1 MFNPMDLTGKHII
14 VTGASSGLGRQTCI
28 TLSKLGAKVSLIA
41 RNEAR
46 LKETVSLL
54 QGTRHFVCPF
64 DITQIDGLEEIV
76 KTITDENGKIN
87 GFVHAAGVGTS
98 KPLSM
103 TKCDFL
109 QDMMAL
115 HVYSFVELVRV
126 IAKKKVSDEGT
137 SIVAVSSAT
146 TLSAD
151 KGKVAYVATKGA
163 LDRLVRPMAVELGES
178 RQFRVNTVNP
188 GWIKTGMFYNF
199 IEEQGQERMDE
210 ILKPCF
216 LGASEPADVANLIAF
231 LLSDASRMIT
241 GQNIVID
248 GGWTIH

>member
-1 MFNPMDLTGKHII
+1 MNNPMSLTGKHIL
-14 VTGASSGLGRQTCI
+14 VTGASSGLGRQTCV
-28 TLSKLGAKVSLIA
+28 TLSQLGAKISLVA
-41 RNEAR
+41 RNEEK
-46 LKETVSLL
+46 LNKTVSLMA
-54 QGTRHFVCPF
+54 GARHFVCPF
-64 DITQIDGLEEIV
+64 DITQIDGLAGVI
-76 KTITDENGKIN
+76 KMITSENGKIN

-103 TKCDFL
+103 TKYDFL

-115 HVYSFVELVRV
+115 HVYSFVELVRL
-126 IAKKKVSDEGT
+126 IAKKLTSDEGT

-151 KGKVAYVATKGA
+151 KGKVAYVASKGA
-163 LDRLVRPMAVELGES
+163 LDRLVRALAIELGES
-178 RQFRVNTVNP
+178 RKFRVNTVNP
-188 GWIKTGMFYNF
+188 GWIKTDMFYKF
-199 IEEQGQERMDE
+199 IEEQGQERMNE

-216 LGASEPADVANLIAF
+216 LGVSEPVDVANTIAF
-231 LLSDASRMIT
+231 LLSDASKMIT

>member
-1 MFNPMDLTGKHII
+1 MFNPMDLTGRHIV

-28 TLSKLGAKVSLIA
+28 TLSRLGAKVSLIA
-41 RNEAR
+41 RNEEK
-46 LKETVSLL
+46 LKETVSLME
-54 QGTRHFVCPF
+54 GVGHYIYPF
-64 DITQIDGLEEIV
+64 DITQIDGIEEVV
-76 KTITDENGKIN
+76 KTIASENGKIN

-103 TKCDFL
+103 TKYEFL
-109 QDMMAL
+109 RDMMAL
-115 HVYSFVELVRV
+115 HVYSFVEFVRV
-126 IAKKKVSDEGT
+126 IAKKKMSDEST

-178 RQFRVNTVNP
+178 RKFRVNTVNP
-188 GWIKTGMFYNF
+188 GWIKTDMFYNF
-199 IEEQGQERMDE
+199 IQELGQERMDE

-216 LGASEPADVANLIAF
+216 LGASEPADVASTIAF
-231 LLSDASRMIT
+231 LLSDASKMIT

>member
-1 MFNPMDLTGKHII
+1 MYNPMDLTGRHIV

-28 TLSKLGAKVSLIA
+28 TLSQLGAKVSLIA
-41 RNEAR
+41 RNESK
-46 LKETVSLL
+46 LKETISLME
-54 QGTRHFVCPF
+54 GTGHFVCPF
-64 DITQIDGLEEIV
+64 DITQIDGLEELI
-76 KTITDENGKIN
+76 KTVANDNGRIN

-103 TKCDFL
+103 TRKEFL

-115 HVYSFVELVRV
+115 HVYSFVEMVRV
-126 IAKKKVSDEGT
+126 IAKKKMSDEGT

-151 KGKVAYVATKGA
+151 KGKVAYVAAKGA
-163 LDRLVRPMAVELGES
+163 LDRLVRPMAIELGES
-178 RQFRVNTVNP
+178 RKFRVNTVNP
-188 GWIKTGMFYNF
+188 GWIKTGMFYSF
-199 IEEQGQERMDE
+199 IEEQGQERMDD

-216 LGASEPADVANLIAF
+216 LGASEPVDVANTIAF
-231 LLSDASRMIT
+231 LLSDASKMIT

>member
-1 MFNPMDLTGKHII
+1 MFNPMDLTGRHI
-14 VTGASSGLGRQTCI
+14 VMTGASSGLGRQTCI
-28 TLSKLGAKVSLIA
+28 TLSRLGAKVSLIA
-41 RNEAR
+41 RNEEK
-46 LKETVSLL
+46 LKETVSLME
-54 QGTRHFVCPF
+54 GTGHYIYPF
-64 DITQIDGLEEIV
+64 DITQIDGIEEVI
-76 KTITDENGKIN
+76 KTITSVNGKIN

-103 TKCDFL
+103 TKYDFL
-109 QDMMAL
+109 QSMMTL
-115 HVYSFVELVRV
+115 HVYSFVEFVRV
-126 IAKKKVSDEGT
+126 IAKKKISDDGV

-146 TLSAD
+146 TISAD

-178 RQFRVNTVNP
+178 RKFRINTVNP
-188 GWIKTGMFYNF
+188 GWIKTDMFYNF
-199 IEEQGQERMDE
+199 VEEQGQERMDE

-216 LGASEPADVANLIAF
+216 LGASEPADVANTIAF
-231 LLSDASRMIT
+231 LLSDASKMIT

>member
-1 MFNPMDLTGKHII
+1 MFNPMDLTGRHI
-14 VTGASSGLGRQTCI
+14 VMTGASSGLGKQTCI
-28 TLSKLGAKVSLIA
+28 TLSRLGAKVSLIA
-41 RNEAR
+41 RNEEK
-46 LKETVSLL
+46 LKETVSLME
-54 QGTRHFVCPF
+54 GTGHYIYPF
-64 DITQIDGLEEIV
+64 DITQIDGIEEVI
-76 KTITDENGKIN
+76 KTITSVNGKIN

-103 TKCDFL
+103 TKYDFL
-109 QDMMAL
+109 QSMMTL
-115 HVYSFVELVRV
+115 HVYSFVEFVRV
-126 IAKKKVSDEGT
+126 IAKKKISDDGV

-146 TLSAD
+146 TISAD

-178 RQFRVNTVNP
+178 RKFRINTVNP
-188 GWIKTGMFYNF
+188 GWIKTDMFYNF
-199 IEEQGQERMDE
+199 VEEQGQERMDE

-216 LGASEPADVANLIAF
+216 LGASEPADVANTIAF
-231 LLSDASRMIT
+231 LLSDASKMIT

>member
-1 MFNPMDLTGKHII
+1 MFNPMDLTGRHIV

-41 RNEAR
+41 RNEEK
-46 LKETVSLL
+46 LKETVSLME
-54 QGTRHFVCPF
+54 GVGHYIYPF
-64 DITQIDGLEEIV
+64 DITQIDGIEEVV
-76 KTITDENGKIN
+76 KTIASENGKIN

-103 TKCDFL
+103 TKYEFL
-109 QDMMAL
+109 RDMMAL
-115 HVYSFVELVRV
+115 HVYSFVEFVRV
-126 IAKKKVSDEGT
+126 IAKKKMSDEST

-178 RQFRVNTVNP
+178 RKFRVNTVNP
-188 GWIKTGMFYNF
+188 GWIKTDMFYNF
-199 IEEQGQERMDE
+199 IQELGQERMDE

-216 LGASEPADVANLIAF
+216 LGASEPADVASTIAF
-231 LLSDASRMIT
+231 LLSDASKMIT

>member
-1 MFNPMDLTGKHII
+1 MFNPMDLTCRHIV
-14 VTGASSGLGRQTCI
+14 VTGASSGLGRQTSI
-28 TLSKLGAKVSLIA
+28 TLSQLGAKVSLIA
-41 RNEAR
+41 RNEEK
-46 LKETVSLL
+46 LKKTVSLME
-54 QGTRHFVCPF
+54 GPGHFVYPF
-64 DITQIDGLEEIV
+64 DITQIDAIEEVV
-76 KTITDENGKIN
+76 KTIASKNGKIN

-103 TKCDFL
+103 TKHNFL
-109 QDMMAL
+109 QNMMAL
-115 HVYSFVELVRV
+115 HVYSFVEFVRA
-126 IAKKKVSDEGT
+126 IAKKKMSDDGT

-163 LDRLVRPMAVELGES
+163 LDRLVRPLAVELGES
-178 RQFRVNTVNP
+178 RKFRVNTVNP
-188 GWIKTGMFYNF
+188 GWIKTDMFYNF

-216 LGASEPADVANLIAF
+216 LGASEPVDVANTIAF

>member
-1 MFNPMDLTGKHII
+1 MFNPMDLSGRHIV

-28 TLSKLGAKVSLIA
+28 TLSQLGAKVSLIA
-41 RNEAR
+41 RNEEK
-46 LKETVSLL
+46 LKETVSLME
-54 QGTRHFVCPF
+54 GTGHYIYPF
-64 DITQIDGLEEIV
+64 DITQIDGIEEVI
-76 KTITDENGKIN
+76 KTITSVNGKIN

-103 TKCDFL
+103 TKYDFL
-109 QDMMAL
+109 QSMMTL
-115 HVYSFVELVRV
+115 HVYSFVEFVRV
-126 IAKKKVSDEGT
+126 IAKKKISDDGV

-146 TLSAD
+146 TISAD

-163 LDRLVRPMAVELGES
+163 LDRLVRPMAVELGEG
-178 RQFRVNTVNP
+178 RKFRVNTVNP
-188 GWIKTGMFYNF
+188 GWIKTDMFYSF
-199 IEEQGQERMDE
+199 VEEQGQERMDE

-216 LGASEPADVANLIAF
+216 LGASEPVDVANAIAF
-231 LLSDASRMIT
+231 LLSDASKMIT

>member
-1 MFNPMDLTGKHII
+1 MFNPMDLTGRHIV

-28 TLSKLGAKVSLIA
+28 TLSQLGAKVSLIA
-41 RNEAR
+41 RNEEK
-46 LKETVSLL
+46 LKETVSMME
-54 QGTRHFVCPF
+54 GTGHYIYPF
-64 DITQIDGLEEIV
+64 DITQIDGIEEVI
-76 KTITDENGKIN
+76 KTITSVNGKIN

-103 TKCDFL
+103 TKYDFL
-109 QDMMAL
+109 QSMMTL
-115 HVYSFVELVRV
+115 HVYSFVEFVRV
-126 IAKKKVSDEGT
+126 IAKKKISDDGV

-146 TLSAD
+146 TISAD

-163 LDRLVRPMAVELGES
+163 LDRLVRPMAVELGEG
-178 RQFRVNTVNP
+178 RKFRVNTVNP
-188 GWIKTGMFYNF
+188 GWIKTDMFYSF
-199 IEEQGQERMDE
+199 VEEQGQERMDE

-216 LGASEPADVANLIAF
+216 LGASEPVDVANAIAF
-231 LLSDASRMIT
+231 LLSDASKMIT

>member
-1 MFNPMDLTGKHII
+1 MFNPMDLTGRHIV

-41 RNEAR
+41 RNEEK
-46 LKETVSLL
+46 LKETVSLME
-54 QGTRHFVCPF
+54 GVGHYIYPF
-64 DITQIDGLEEIV
+64 DITQIDGIEEVV
-76 KTITDENGKIN
+76 KTIASENGKIN

-103 TKCDFL
+103 TKYEFL
-109 QDMMAL
+109 RDMMAV
-115 HVYSFVELVRV
+115 HVYSFVEFVRV
-126 IAKKKVSDEGT
+126 IAKKKMSDEST

-178 RQFRVNTVNP
+178 RKFRVNTVNP
-188 GWIKTGMFYNF
+188 GWIKTDMFYNF
-199 IEEQGQERMDE
+199 IQELGQERMDE

-216 LGASEPADVANLIAF
+216 LGASEPADVASTIAF
-231 LLSDASRMIT
+231 LLSDASKMIT

>member
-1 MFNPMDLTGKHII
+1 MFNPMDLTGKHIV
-14 VTGASSGLGRQTCI
+14 VTGASSGLGRQICI

-41 RNEAR
+41 RNEEK
-46 LKETVSLL
+46 LNETVSLME
-54 QGTRHFVCPF
+54 GTEHLVFPF
-64 DITQIDGLEEIV
+64 DITQIDGLENVIKKIV
-76 KTITDENGKIN
+76 NENGKIN

-103 TKCDFL
+103 TKSDFL
-109 QDMMAL
+109 QDMMTL
-115 HVYSFVELVRV
+115 HVYSFVEMMRA
-126 IAKKKVSDEGT
+126 ISKKRMSEECCSV
-137 SIVAVSSAT
+137 VAVSSAT
-146 TLSAD
+146 TLTAD

-178 RQFRVNTVNP
+178 RKFRVNTVNP
-188 GWIKTGMFYNF
+188 GWIKTDMFYNF
-199 IEEQGQERMDE
+199 IQEQGQERMDE
-210 ILKPCF
+210 ILKSCF
-216 LGASEPADVANLIAF
+216 LGASEPADVANTIAF

>member
-1 MFNPMDLTGKHII
+1 MFNPMDLSGRHIV

-28 TLSKLGAKVSLIA
+28 TLSQLGAKVSLIA
-41 RNEAR
+41 RNEEK
-46 LKETVSLL
+46 LKETVSMME
-54 QGTRHFVCPF
+54 GTGHYIYPF
-64 DITQIDGLEEIV
+64 DITQIDGIEEVI
-76 KTITDENGKIN
+76 KTITSVNGKIN

-103 TKCDFL
+103 TKYDFL
-109 QDMMAL
+109 QSMMTL
-115 HVYSFVELVRV
+115 HVYSFVEFVRV
-126 IAKKKVSDEGT
+126 IAKKKISDDGV

-146 TLSAD
+146 TISAD

-163 LDRLVRPMAVELGES
+163 LDRLVRPMAVELGEG
-178 RQFRVNTVNP
+178 RKFRVNTVNP
-188 GWIKTGMFYNF
+188 GWIKTDMFYSF
-199 IEEQGQERMDE
+199 VEEQGQERMDE

-216 LGASEPADVANLIAF
+216 LGASEPVDVANAIAF
-231 LLSDASRMIT
+231 LLSDASKMIT